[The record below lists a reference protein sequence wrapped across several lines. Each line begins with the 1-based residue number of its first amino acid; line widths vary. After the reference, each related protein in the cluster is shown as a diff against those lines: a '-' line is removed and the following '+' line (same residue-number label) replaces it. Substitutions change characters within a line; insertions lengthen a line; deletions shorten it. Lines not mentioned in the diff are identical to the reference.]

1 MDRLLLRPT
10 ECADAIGCSRALIY
24 RLLATGELPS
34 VQVGGRLR
42 VPVDKLREWVAR
54 KVQEQTDS
62 R

>member
-1 MDRLLLRPT
+1 MDRLLLRPA

-24 RLLATGELPS
+24 RLLATRELPS

-42 VPVDKLREWVAR
+42 VPVDKLREWVQQR
-54 KVQEQTDS
+54 VREQTNA